1 MILVRRWVVRHASV
15 LTSLYAVAER
25 FFVRLTPMWHR
36 IGLKRLDR
44 VLVLFERPTKKLLFD
59 CKMCGDCLL
68 SSTGMSCPMV
78 CPKNVRNGP
87 CGGVRDDGHCE
98 VDPDMPCVC
107 VDGWEGIKRNSTVK
121 RYLMPR
127 KQADFDRQGTSTWVR
142 EVERRMPHI
151 EIQPIQSPAYDA
163 VPDERRSPYPPN
175 SFEALLKAGGFAVTA
190 ELSPPDSSDPDDI
203 ARRACFFE
211 GLADAVNV
219 PDGSGANCHMSS
231 LASSVIMKN
240 LGFTPVMQ
248 FACRDRNRIALQGDI
263 LGAAA
268 LGIKNLL
275 CLTGDGVNAGDQPG
289 ARPVFDLDA
298 VTLLRTASHMRDYG
312 EFMSGREIT
321 TPPDLFLGAALNP
334 FNPPTEARPFRWAKK
349 IAAGAQFVQTQYC
362 FDVERLREFMCE
374 ARELGLHKRCH
385 ILVGVCPLLSA
396 RSALWM
402 RKNVPGIHVPDAIIK
417 RLQDAKCESDEGK
430 RICVEILQEV
440 VDIEGVSG
448 VHVMVHKHE
457 ELLAEIIRDSGVREI
472 GTRAR
477 ESSDV

>member
-1 MILVRRWVVRHASV
+1 MRRWAVRHAKF
-15 LTSLYAVAER
+15 LTMLYAVVER
-25 FFVRLTPMWHR
+25 LFVRLTPVWHR

-44 VLVLFERPTKKLLFD
+44 VLVFFERPTKRLLFD
-59 CKMCGDCLL
+59 CKMCGDCIL
-68 SSTGMSCPMV
+68 SSTGMSCPMI

-87 CGGVRDDGHCE
+87 CGGVRDDGCCE
-98 VDPDMPCVC
+98 VDPEMPCVW
-107 VDGWEGIKRNSTVK
+107 VDSWEGIKKSSTVK

-127 KQADFDRQGTSTWVR
+127 KQADFDRLGSSAWVR
-142 EVERRMPHI
+142 ELERRTPNI
-151 EIQPIQSPAYDA
+151 EIQPVQSPAYDE
-163 VPDERRSPYPPN
+163 VPAERQSPYPPN
-175 SFEALLKAGGFAVTA
+175 SFEALLTGGGFAVTA

-263 LGAAA
+263 LGATA

-289 ARPVFDLDA
+289 AKPVFDLDA
-298 VTLLRTASHMRDYG
+298 VTLLRTATHMRDRG
-312 EFMSGREIT
+312 EFMSGRKISM
-321 TPPDLFLGAALNP
+321 PPDLFLGAALNP
-334 FNPPTEARPFRWAKK
+334 FNPPIEARPYRWAKK

-362 FDVERLREFMCE
+362 FDVDRLREFMDE
-374 ARELGLHKRCH
+374 SRGLGLQNRCH
-385 ILVGVCPLLSA
+385 ILVGVGPLLSA
-396 RSALWM
+396 RSAVWM
-402 RKNVPGIHVPDAIIK
+402 RDNVPGIHVPDALIK
-417 RLQDAKCESDEGK
+417 RLQDARSESEEGK
-430 RICVEILQEV
+430 RICIEILQEI
-440 VDIEGVSG
+440 VDIEGISG

-457 ELLAEIIRDSGVREI
+457 ELLAEIIRDSGIRELAARSRDSG
-472 GTRAR
+472 GT
-477 ESSDV
+477 

>member
-1 MILVRRWVVRHASV
+1 MYLVRRWVINRAS
-15 LTSLYAVAER
+15 LFAALYAFLEKL
-25 FFVRLTPMWHR
+25 FVRLTPLWHR

-44 VLVLFERPTKKLLFD
+44 ALVFFERPAKKLLFD

-87 CGGVRDDGHCE
+87 CGGVRDNGFCE
-98 VDPDMPCVC
+98 VDPDLPCVW
-107 VDGWEGIKRNSTVK
+107 VDGWDGIKKSSTVK

-127 KQADFDRQGTSTWVR
+127 KQADFDRQGTSAWVR
-142 EVERRMPHI
+142 EIERRSPHI
-151 EIQPIQSPAYDA
+151 EIQPIHSPAYDA

-203 ARRACFFE
+203 ARRASLFE

-231 LASSVIMKN
+231 LASSVILKN
-240 LGFTPVMQ
+240 LGLTPIMQ

-275 CLTGDGVNAGDQPG
+275 CLTGDGVAAGDQPG
-289 ARPVFDLDA
+289 AKPVFDLDA
-298 VTLLRTASHMRDYG
+298 VTLLRTASHMRDQG
-312 EFMSGREIT
+312 EFMSGRKLT
-321 TPPDLFLGAALNP
+321 LPPDLFLGAALNP
-334 FNPPTEARPFRWAKK
+334 FRPPTEARPFRWAKK

-362 FDVERLREFMCE
+362 FDVERLREFMRE
-374 ARELGLHKRCH
+374 ARELALPERCH
-385 ILVGVCPLLSA
+385 ILVGVGPLPSA

-402 RKNVPGIHVPDAIIK
+402 RKNVPGIHVPDAIIQ
-417 RLQDAKCESDEGK
+417 RLQDAKCESSEGK
-430 RICVEILQEV
+430 RICIEILEETAQ
-440 VDIEGVSG
+440 IEGVSG

-457 ELLAEIIRDSGVREI
+457 ELLAEIIRDSGIREL
-472 GTRAR
+472 GSRLTG
-477 ESSDV
+477 VHV

>member
-1 MILVRRWVVRHASV
+1 MRRWTVRHARF
-15 LTSLYAVAER
+15 LTGLYAIVER
-25 FFVRLTPMWHR
+25 LFVRLTPLWNR

-44 VLVLFERPTKKLLFD
+44 VLAFFERPTKKLLFD
-59 CKMCGDCLL
+59 CRMCGDCLL

-87 CGGVRDDGHCE
+87 CGGVRDNGHCE
-98 VDPDMPCVC
+98 VDPDMPCVW

-127 KQADFDRQGTSTWVR
+127 KQADFDRQGTSAWVR
-142 EVERRMPHI
+142 ELERRAPHI
-151 EIQPIQSPAYDA
+151 EIQAIQSPAYDA

-203 ARRACFFE
+203 ARRAGLFE

-231 LASSVIMKN
+231 LASSVILKN
-240 LGFTPVMQ
+240 RGLTPVMQ

-275 CLTGDGVNAGDQPG
+275 CLTGDGVAAGDQPG
-289 ARPVFDLDA
+289 AMPVFDLDA
-298 VTLLRTASHMRDYG
+298 VTLLRTASRMRDHG
-312 EFMSGREIT
+312 EFMSGRKLSL
-321 TPPDLFLGAALNP
+321 PPDLFLGAALNP
-334 FNPPTEARPFRWAKK
+334 FRPPSEARPFRWAKK

-362 FDVERLREFMCE
+362 FDVGRLREFMDE
-374 ARELGLHKRCH
+374 SRALGLHKRCH
-385 ILVGVCPLLSA
+385 ILIGVGPLLSA

-402 RKNVPGIHVPDAIIK
+402 RENVPGIHVPDAIIK
-417 RLQDAKCESDEGK
+417 RLRNARCERTEGK
-430 RICVEILQEV
+430 RICIEILQEI
-440 VDIEGVSG
+440 VDIEGIAG
-448 VHVMVHKHE
+448 VHVMVHQHE
-457 ELLAEIIRDSGVREI
+457 ELLAEIIRDSDIRKI
-472 GTRAR
+472 GTRSRATG
-477 ESSDV
+477 DV